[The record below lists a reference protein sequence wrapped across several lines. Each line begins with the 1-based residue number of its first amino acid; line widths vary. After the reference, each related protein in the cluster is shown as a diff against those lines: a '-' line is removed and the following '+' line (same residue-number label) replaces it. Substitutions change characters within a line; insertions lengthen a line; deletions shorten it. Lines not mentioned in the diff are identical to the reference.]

1 MQKIVIVIDC
11 PEQKSN
17 KKWVERELQKTQ
29 LPISVIDCKYTIS
42 HIEQRGTIGKIL
54 SRLITMLQCIKV
66 MLHSNKG
73 DIVFCWSQ
81 WAGILLNLLPGASK
95 RKIISYNWLTPIPNP
110 KTRFMYARA
119 LSNPNLITVINSE
132 DNRKLIEQAYGKIDR
147 ERMLYIPDVF
157 DDSENFA
164 DAKFSEDN
172 RYCFTGGRANRDW
185 GLFCEIAAKL
195 PEKKFVAVAVRS
207 DWDES
212 LIVPDNVELYFDLPA
227 DNYYNLLSNAYLA
240 IYPLKENRVSGL
252 VNIVK
257 GTQMGRP
264 VLTTDLP
271 VTRMYYPMSRQEQLI
286 PVGQTDLWCEQIRKL
301 YTYSEEEYITA
312 VKDIQEH
319 IKKDFAP
326 ERAGN
331 ILREQIRKWE
341 VME

>member
-11 PEQKSN
+11 PKENSN

-29 LPISVIDCKYTIS
+29 LPISVIDCRYTIS

-54 SRLITMLQCIKV
+54 ARLITMLQCMKV
-66 MLHSNKG
+66 MVHSNKD

-81 WAGILLNLLPGASK
+81 WAGIMLNLLPGASK
-95 RKIISYNWLTPIPNP
+95 RKIISYNWLTPVPNP
-110 KTRFMYARA
+110 KTRFLYERV
-119 LSNPNLITVINSE
+119 LSNPNLVTVINSE
-132 DNRKLIEQAYGKIDR
+132 GNRELIEQAYGKTDSK
-147 ERMLYIPDVF
+147 RMLYIPDVF
-157 DDSENFA
+157 DDSEKFV
-164 DAKFSEDN
+164 DARFVEDN

-185 GLFCEIAAKL
+185 ALFCKIAELL
-195 PEKKFVAVAVRS
+195 PEKRFVAVAVRS
-207 DWDES
+207 DWDEA

-227 DNYYNLLSNAYLA
+227 DRYYDLLSNAYLA

-257 GTQMGRP
+257 GTQMGKP

-271 VTRMYYPMSRQEQLI
+271 VTRMYYPLSRQEQLL
-286 PVGQTDLWCEQIRKL
+286 PLGQADMWSEQIEEI
-301 YTYSEEEYITA
+301 YSYIEEEYIAT
-312 VKDIQEH
+312 VKEVQEH
-319 IKKDFAP
+319 ISINFAP

-341 VME
+341 IRG